1 MVSQTRRIH
10 YWAFLTVQ
18 YGGIYGWRGSEIYN
32 RSAYHVIYFW
42 ARRSRYSYLAV
53 LLNRTLETY
62 FWWLVNER
70 KRVPYFG
77 IMSMIN
83 SLSRSLPR
91 SPLSMMNCP
100 RLLTHSLTHSLTGT
114 APTHIYHRPREFSW
128 PNSCFSKSF
137 LANIQRLINTCV
149 RYKYPASLPCLYK
162 DRKDSERS
170 NGHILSHPGSN
181 KWDQY
186 TIIQIHD
193 TWYMIHDTRCV
204 AHNRSRV
211 WLRNT
216 ILRHATHISE
226 SFSFLQIL
234 YFRFDG
240 RDDVKRWWC
249 TIVNT

>member
-100 RLLTHSLTHSLTGT
+100 RLLTHSLTHSLAQLPHTSTTGRESFPDLIH
-114 APTHIYHRPREFSW
+114 AFPRVSW
-128 PNSCFSKSF
+128 PTFRDWSTRVSDTNTPRRYRVSTKIGKIAKDLMATFC
-137 LANIQRLINTCV
+137 LILGRTNGINTQ
-149 RYKYPASLPCLYK
+149 LYK
-162 DRKDSERS
+162 SM
-170 NGHILSHPGSN
+170 
-181 KWDQY
+181 
-186 TIIQIHD
+186 IHD
-193 TWYMIHDTRCV
+193 TWYTIHDVWHTIAPVCDSETLFYGMLLTYQ
-204 AHNRSRV
+204 NPSRSFKSY
-211 WLRNT
+211 
-216 ILRHATHISE
+216 ISA
-226 SFSFLQIL
+226 SMAVMMWSVGNVPL
-234 YFRFDG
+234 
-240 RDDVKRWWC
+240 
-249 TIVNT
+249 